1 MTDRVP
7 TTRMSDVGVALV
19 GGAGQLELEFEAFP
33 PPPNEKVNFKKI
45 YEIRWP
51 EAQKR

>member
-45 YEIRWP
+45 YEIIGPR
-51 EAQKR
+51 QKR